1 MTASANSQKVNQ
13 QIAIK
18 LREMANILEQQNAQ
32 SFRIT
37 AYRRAAQ
44 TIENL
49 NQDLYILLENGGTD
63 ALKELPN
70 IGQGI
75 ASAIE
80 EILRTGKW
88 GRLERLIGQVDPVK
102 LFQIIP
108 GVGPELA
115 KLIHDELDIDTLEA
129 LEQSAHDGSLEKL
142 KGIGPR
148 RVASICASLD
158 SILKRVRNRPRTNI
172 RLKDPDISLLLDVD
186 REYRK
191 NAAENKLPVI
201 APKRFNPR
209 GEAWLPIMHTERNG
223 HHFTALFSN
232 TARAHELGR
241 TNDWVVVYFYNDDH
255 HEGQYTIV
263 TEVRGKLTGRRV
275 IRGREIECQNYYK
288 NLDQNEPIR

>member
-1 MTASANSQKVNQ
+1 MTALANSQKVNQ

-49 NQDLYILLENGGTD
+49 NQDLYILLQNGGTD
-63 ALKELPN
+63 ALRELPN

-75 ASAIE
+75 ASAVE

-158 SILKRVRNRPRTNI
+158 SILKRVRNRPRTNV
-172 RLKDPDISLLLDVD
+172 RLNDPDISLLLDVD

-209 GEAWLPIMHTERNG
+209 GEAWLPILHTERNG

-241 TNDWVVVYFYNDDH
+241 TNDWVVVYFYDDDH

-263 TEVRGKLTGRRV
+263 TEKRGKLTGRRV
-275 IRGREIECQNYYK
+275 IRGREVECQNYYK

>member
-49 NQDLYILLENGGTD
+49 NQDLYILLQNGGTD

-158 SILKRVRNRPRTNI
+158 SVLKRVRNRPKTSI

-241 TNDWVVVYFYNDDH
+241 TNDWVVVYFYDDDH

-263 TEVRGKLTGRRV
+263 TEKRGKLTGRRV
-275 IRGREIECQNYYK
+275 IRGREVECQNYYK

>member
-18 LREMANILEQQNAQ
+18 LREMANILEQQKAQ

-44 TIENL
+44 TIETL
-49 NQDLYILLENGGTD
+49 NQDLYILLQNGGTD

-158 SILKRVRNRPRTNI
+158 SILKRVRNRPRTNV
-172 RLKDPDISLLLDVD
+172 RLNDPDISLLLDVD

-241 TNDWVVVYFYNDDH
+241 TNDWVVVYFYDDDH

-263 TEVRGKLTGRRV
+263 TEKRGKLTGRRV
-275 IRGREIECQNYYK
+275 IRGREVECQNYYK

>member
-49 NQDLYILLENGGTD
+49 NQDLYMLLQNGGTD

-158 SILKRVRNRPRTNI
+158 SILKRVRNRPRTNV

-209 GEAWLPIMHTERNG
+209 GEAWLPILHTERNG

-241 TNDWVVVYFYNDDH
+241 TNDWVVVYFYDDDH

-263 TEVRGKLTGRRV
+263 TEKRGKLTGRRV
-275 IRGREIECQNYYK
+275 IRGREVECQNYYN

>member
-1 MTASANSQKVNQ
+1 MTASPNSQKVNQ

-49 NQDLYILLENGGTD
+49 NQDLYILLQNGGTD

-158 SILKRVRNRPRTNI
+158 SILKRVTNRPSTNI
-172 RLKDPDISLLLDVD
+172 RLKDSDISLLLDVD

-241 TNDWVVVYFYNDDH
+241 TNDWVVVYFYDDDH
-255 HEGQYTIV
+255 HEGQFTIV
-263 TEVRGKLTGRRV
+263 TEKRGKLTGRRV
-275 IRGREIECQNYYK
+275 IRGREIECQKYYN
-288 NLDQNEPIR
+288 NLDHNKLIR

>member
-1 MTASANSQKVNQ
+1 M
-13 QIAIK
+13 
-18 LREMANILEQQNAQ
+18 
-32 SFRIT
+32 
-37 AYRRAAQ
+37 
-44 TIENL
+44 
-49 NQDLYILLENGGTD
+49 
-63 ALKELPN
+63 
-70 IGQGI
+70 
-75 ASAIE
+75 
-80 EILRTGKW
+80 
-88 GRLERLIGQVDPVK
+88 IGQVDPVK

-115 KLIHDELDIDTLEA
+115 KHIHDELDIDTLEA

-158 SILKRVRNRPRTNI
+158 SILKRVRNRPRTKI

-241 TNDWVVVYFYNDDH
+241 TNDWVVVYFYDDDH

-263 TEVRGKLTGRRV
+263 TEKRGKLTGRRV
-275 IRGREIECQNYYK
+275 IRGREVECQNYYK

>member
-49 NQDLYILLENGGTD
+49 NQDLYILLQNGGTD
-63 ALKELPN
+63 ALRELPN

-75 ASAIE
+75 ASAVE

-158 SILKRVRNRPRTNI
+158 SILKRVRNRPRTNV
-172 RLKDPDISLLLDVD
+172 RLNDPDISLLLDVD

-241 TNDWVVVYFYNDDH
+241 TNDWVVVYFYDDDH

-263 TEVRGKLTGRRV
+263 TEKRGKLTGRRV
-275 IRGREIECQNYYK
+275 IRGREVECQNYYK